1 MPPSTSYAYLAFD
14 LGASSGRAM
23 LGRFDGQRMQMEEVH
38 RFPTT
43 LIEEGERLYWDLEAL
58 WAELCTGLQNALAVA
73 PRLRSLSVDSWGV
86 DYVPIGPDGQPL
98 RRAYCYRD
106 PRTQGMMEK
115 AEARVP
121 AADIYRIT
129 GIQFMVINT
138 LYQVL
143 ADQEQEPELVAE
155 TASHLMMADFFNYL
169 FCGRAAAEVSLA
181 STTQLL
187 DARRRI
193 WAVDLMQRL
202 GMDPEAW
209 PPVASSGTRLG
220 PVLAEH
226 QAQLPERSASVEVVA
241 GCSHDTACAVAAVP
255 VEEEA
260 ASWAYL
266 SSGTWSLLGAELEEP
281 ILTDAAR
288 KAGFTNEV
296 GVHGTIRFLK
306 NLTGLWV
313 LQECEREWNEAGGA
327 FDYDVLLQEAAAA
340 PPPDGFIDLN
350 EERFRLRGDM
360 PEKLNAYC
368 RAHGLAVPATR
379 GAVVRLILESLAE
392 DYRQTLRV
400 LEDLLGRPIDVLHI
414 VGGGSRNALLCQWT
428 ADACGCRVVAGP
440 AEATALG
447 NLLVQAYAMGDLPE
461 DVTIRHVVR
470 ASSGLRVYAP
480 HNSRI

>member
-1 MPPSTSYAYLAFD
+1 
-14 LGASSGRAM
+14 
-23 LGRFDGQRMQMEEVH
+23 
-38 RFPTT
+38 
-43 LIEEGERLYWDLEAL
+43 
-58 WAELCTGLQNALAVA
+58 
-73 PRLRSLSVDSWGV
+73 
-86 DYVPIGPDGQPL
+86 
-98 RRAYCYRD
+98 
-106 PRTQGMMEK
+106 MEK
-115 AEARVP
+115 AEARLP
-121 AADIYRIT
+121 AADIYRTT

-143 ADQEQEPELVAE
+143 ADQEQEPELVDQ
-155 TASHLMMADFFNYL
+155 TTSHLMIADFFNYL

-202 GMDPEAW
+202 EMDPDAW
-209 PPVASSGTRLG
+209 PPVVSSGTRLG
-220 PVLAEH
+220 PVLAGH
-226 QAQLPERSASVEVVA
+226 KAQVSGLSTPVEVVA

-255 VEEEA
+255 AEEEG

-266 SSGTWSLLGAELEEP
+266 SSGTWSLLGAELKEP

-288 KAGFTNEV
+288 AAGFTNEI
-296 GVHGTIRFLK
+296 GVQGTVRFLK

-313 LQECEREWNEAGGA
+313 LQECEREWKEAGGA
-327 FDYDVLLQEAAAA
+327 FDYDILLQEAAAA
-340 PPPDGFIDLN
+340 PAPDGFVDLN
-350 EERFRLRGDM
+350 EARFRLRGDM

-379 GAVVRLILESLAE
+379 GAVVRLILESLVE

-400 LEDLLGRPIDVLHI
+400 LEDLLGKRIDVLHI

-470 ASSGLRVYAP
+470 GSSDLRVYAP
-480 HNSRI
+480 R